1 MKNKLLPL
9 SITFIFIIIFI
20 VFYKGLK
27 DTNIYTPES
36 KINNEVPSL
45 LVDLFDTG
53 KTVNTIEIF
62 QSDKFIVINVVPN
75 QEFFNVR
82 YQVKPFM
89 LWIWISVV
97 LISVGGLM
105 SFLKKKYEK

>member
-36 KINNEVPSL
+36 KINNEVPSFEL
-45 LVDLFDTG
+45 SYL
-53 KTVNTIEIF
+53 IE
-62 QSDKFIVINVVPN
+62 
-75 QEFFNVR
+75 
-82 YQVKPFM
+82 
-89 LWIWISVV
+89 
-97 LISVGGLM
+97 
-105 SFLKKKYEK
+105 